1 MQKMKTILIKDS
13 IYSLSKHGHKKKKNT
28 SKAYVLSAPN
38 VRTGA
43 LVEYDKKKRWGGT
56 FFIGKQMQ
64 SGPP

>member
-1 MQKMKTILIKDS
+1 MQKMKTILLKIQS
-13 IYSLSKHGHKKKKNT
+13 IVYQSTAKKKKYT

-43 LVEYDKKKRWGGT
+43 LVEYDKKKRGGT

-64 SGPP
+64 TGPP